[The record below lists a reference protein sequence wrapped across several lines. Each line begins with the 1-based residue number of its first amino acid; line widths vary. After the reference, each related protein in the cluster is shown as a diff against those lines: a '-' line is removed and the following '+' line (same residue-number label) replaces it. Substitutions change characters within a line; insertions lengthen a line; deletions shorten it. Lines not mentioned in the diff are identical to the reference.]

1 MDITGINDN
10 KIFIATCYL
19 APINYNFYQ
28 KKNLDLN
35 CPYNEL
41 EHDIYSF
48 QE

>member
-10 KIFIATCYL
+10 KIFIAICYL
-19 APINYNFYQ
+19 TPINSTFYQ
-28 KKNLDLN
+28 KNNLYLN

-48 QE
+48 